1 VDSHLIQVVN
11 WKIHTICFISK
22 TLSDTQRRWSTAAKK
37 LYAIIY
43 DIIKLRAQLG
53 GRFFTVFTGYQTL
66 ACCYRNNDSPKVVRW
81 KLPLLEFDFNIKHIE
96 GLKKLCC

>member
-1 VDSHLIQVVN
+1 M
-11 WKIHTICFISK
+11 
-22 TLSDTQRRWSTAAKK
+22 LSDTKRRWSTAEKI

-43 DIIKLRAQLG
+43 DIIKLREQLS
-53 GRFFTVFTGYQTL
+53 GRFFTVFTVYQTL
-66 ACCYRNNDSPKVVRW
+66 TSGYRNNDSPKVVRW